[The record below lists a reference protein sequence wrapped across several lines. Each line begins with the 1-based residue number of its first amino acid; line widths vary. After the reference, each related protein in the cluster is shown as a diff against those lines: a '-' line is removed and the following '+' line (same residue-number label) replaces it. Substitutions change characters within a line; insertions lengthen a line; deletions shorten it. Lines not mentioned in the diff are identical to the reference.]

1 MHVASILEGRV
12 VGIRGGGGVAGGAFS
27 TVRARQAITLDACR
41 PPLFSYR
48 SRGPPAALLNT
59 ASPPHPISTLSWRR
73 AEPKTLTLPSL
84 PRIEGCDY
92 ARHRFKCTLFP
103 PSFSFLLIFSCFQ
116 SGKKRVF
123 VYSLSSIRRLINKVL
138 FLESVFCQI
147 VDEYFLETE
156 LYLRNVYERTCSLKR
171 NETRRQRNIFEN
183 C

>member
-12 VGIRGGGGVAGGAFS
+12 VGIRGGGGGVAGGAFS

-73 AEPKTLTLPSL
+73 GEPKNLPSL

-116 SGKKRVF
+116 KKREEEGICILV
-123 VYSLSSIRRLINKVL
+123 VL
-138 FLESVFCQI
+138 
-147 VDEYFLETE
+147 D
-156 LYLRNVYERTCSLKR
+156 
-171 NETRRQRNIFEN
+171 
-183 C
+183 

>member
-1 MHVASILEGRV
+1 MIIRNNQRCSINPPFLLPDRTSVIQAYRLAPSSLPLARESRDIIEKMVHVASILEGRV

-103 PSFSFLLIFSCFQ
+103 PFFLFPPDFFLLPEREEEGICIQ
-116 SGKKRVF
+116 CP
-123 VYSLSSIRRLINKVL
+123 RLG
-138 FLESVFCQI
+138 
-147 VDEYFLETE
+147 D
-156 LYLRNVYERTCSLKR
+156 
-171 NETRRQRNIFEN
+171 
-183 C
+183 